1 MLPSALW
8 ALRTTRSVKTG
19 FSSFELLYGRRDR
32 QPFDLLVNLERKEE
46 GETQEEYIIRK
57 FIQHQKWIEEA
68 VSNIENA
75 NQLWQDRRKQMKRM
89 KNTYKEGDLV
99 LVRYINRRKLDPFF
113 LGPLKVIKSEFNTLT
128 LCDPRTGEVMDRN
141 VHKKNVVP
149 YFV

>member
-1 MLPSALW
+1 
-8 ALRTTRSVKTG
+8 
-19 FSSFELLYGRRDR
+19 
-32 QPFDLLVNLERKEE
+32 VNLERKEE
-46 GETQEEYIIRK
+46 GEIQEEYILRK

-113 LGPLKVIKSEFNTLT
+113 LGPLRVKV
-128 LCDPRTGEVMDRN
+128 RV
-141 VHKKNVVP
+141 
-149 YFV
+149 